1 MILSTDPLVK
11 KIIEKNEPV
20 TLSLYTCMQTIY
32 IITICVHQALKTL
45 NGICKS
51 CSLIISSLI
60 IYLPL
65 ELKEVAIQS
74 DSVYVTEISSLAY
87 VHVLISKLRVSFL
100 MNYNPVSW
108 ISKTLSKNEFSHSII
123 DKSSH
128 DNFQQNT
135 WFL

>member
-32 IITICVHQALKTL
+32 IITICVHQAL

-65 ELKEVAIQS
+65 ELKEVAIQR
-74 DSVYVTEISSLAY
+74 DSVYVT
-87 VHVLISKLRVSFL
+87 
-100 MNYNPVSW
+100 
-108 ISKTLSKNEFSHSII
+108 
-123 DKSSH
+123 
-128 DNFQQNT
+128 
-135 WFL
+135 